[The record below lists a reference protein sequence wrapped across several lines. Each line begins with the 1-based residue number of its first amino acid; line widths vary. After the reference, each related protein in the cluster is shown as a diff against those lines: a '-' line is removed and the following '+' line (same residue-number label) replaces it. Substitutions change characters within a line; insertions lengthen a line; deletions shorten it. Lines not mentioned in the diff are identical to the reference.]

1 MHIDVDNLSHTFYN
15 GQATPALKGLNLS
28 FESGK
33 FVALIGPSG
42 CGKSTLLRLMA
53 NLILPSQGT
62 ILYDGKH
69 SDEAI
74 MQGQVAWMS
83 QSPAL
88 LPWLNVE
95 KNLSLAQQFS
105 HHNNQNGLSISQALD
120 MVGLTQASRQYP
132 FSLSGG
138 MQQRLA
144 LARVLLQQAPVWLMD
159 EPFSALDELTREK
172 LTEEL
177 WQIWRVQAPA
187 VFWVTHNIYEAIK
200 LADRIIVFSP
210 QPGTVQGD
218 FETGMPYPR
227 LESQPEFQELLIKIR
242 TILQKNGNSIYA

>member
-1 MHIDVDNLSHTFYN
+1 MQIEIRNLSHTFFN
-15 GQATPALKGLNLS
+15 GQATPALKELTLS

-53 NLILPSQGT
+53 NLIAPSQGT
-62 ILYDGKH
+62 ILYNGK
-69 SDEAI
+69 DAQEAI
-74 MQGQVAWMS
+74 KQGQVAWMS

-105 HHNNQNGLSISQALD
+105 HNAGKDSLTISQALT
-120 MVGLTQASRQYP
+120 MVGLTQAARQYP
-132 FSLSGG
+132 FTLSGG
-138 MQQRLA
+138 MQQRLS
-144 LARVLLQQAPVWLMD
+144 LARVLLQQAQVWLMD

-177 WQIWRVQAPA
+177 WQIWRVQSPA

-200 LADRIIVFSP
+200 FADRILVFSP

-218 FETGMPYPR
+218 FHTNMPYPR
-227 LESQPEFQELLIKIR
+227 LESQDVFQELLTGIR
-242 TILQKNGNSIYA
+242 AILQKNGNGVHA